1 MTRFLFI
8 LFAFPCTCLA
18 QPNCNIYHMNGNDSC
33 YQACQIATS
42 GLGSQGSQISQLRFD
57 QAIALCPQLDY
68 AYFEKAVPYLKRGDF
83 NTWKQLI
90 DRAVALNPKEH
101 LGYRGWC
108 RYQFLRD
115 YEGAIRDIETL
126 DSIKTTDIGYGIT
139 GDYHLHIARALC
151 YKALGEKQ
159 KAIQIIL
166 AQLGVKDYTPL
177 NLDYI
182 HLGVLYLE
190 TGEPEKAI
198 TCFNKSVETN
208 DYYAEAYYY
217 RALAFRKLGK
227 TADFQQDIARAR
239 TYYLNDKK
247 MFDNY
252 TELMDRIYLS
262 DIEQAGMK

>member
-1 MTRFLFI
+1 MIRFL
-8 LFAFPCTCLA
+8 AFFVAVPCIGLA

-42 GLGSQGSQISQLRFD
+42 GLGAQGSRISQLRFD

-83 NTWKQLI
+83 NAWKQLI
-90 DRAVALNPKEH
+90 DKAVALNPREH

-115 YEGAIRDIETL
+115 YEGAIRDIEAL
-126 DSIKTTDIGYGIT
+126 DSMKNTDIGYCIT

-151 YKALGEKQ
+151 YKALGDKP
-159 KAIQIIL
+159 KAIQIIETQL
-166 AQLGVKDYTPL
+166 AVKDYTPL
-177 NLDYI
+177 NLDFI

-190 TGEPEKAI
+190 TGEPKIAI
-198 TCFNKSVETN
+198 TWFDKSIETS

-217 RALAFRKLGK
+217 RALAFKKLGE
-227 TADFQQDIARAR
+227 AAGFQRDITLAR
-239 TYYLNDKK
+239 TFYLNDKK

-252 TELMDRIYLS
+252 TEPMDKVYLS
-262 DIEQAGMK
+262 DIEQAGFR